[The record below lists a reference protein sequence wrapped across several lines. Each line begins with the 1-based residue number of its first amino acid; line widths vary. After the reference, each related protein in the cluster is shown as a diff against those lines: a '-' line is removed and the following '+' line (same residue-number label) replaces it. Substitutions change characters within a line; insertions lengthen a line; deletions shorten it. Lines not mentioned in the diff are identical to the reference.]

1 MVLYFIAKAQRP
13 EIYQWGYKM
22 KRHSLNGIGLNR
34 VAWWNL
40 SKTTGPTDKLTL
52 KSEGFEPSSDHE
64 MSKHGRIL
72 VAMSG
77 GIDSSLAAV
86 MLHDEGYEV
95 IGMTMK
101 TWDYA
106 SSGGTKKETGCCSL
120 DSIND
125 ARNISVSLGF
135 PHYILDI
142 RAEFGDAV
150 IDHFTGEYLEG
161 RTPNPCVMCNTH
173 IKWDALLRRADRLDC
188 ELIATGHYANIRL
201 VTTTPVVRQSEQDH
215 QDTGEPLH
223 GGDSAG
229 RYVISKGVDT
239 LKDQSYVLW
248 GVSQESLRRTKLP
261 LGHLRKT
268 EIREMATER
277 GFIELVN
284 KSESYEICFV
294 PDNDY
299 RGFLK
304 RRVPGLE
311 AEVAGGNFVMEGTGK
326 IMGKH
331 EGYPFYTIGQRKGLG
346 MAFGQPMFVTEIRK
360 ETNEVVLG
368 VDTDLFRDG
377 MMVGKLN
384 LQKYDRIVGSL
395 DTVTKVRYKDAGT
408 RAMISQTRDPRTG
421 NDQMEVL
428 FEQGVSAIAPGQAA
442 VFYEGDDV
450 VGGGWITKSF
460 RQDGV

>member
-1 MVLYFIAKAQRP
+1 
-13 EIYQWGYKM
+13 
-22 KRHSLNGIGLNR
+22 
-34 VAWWNL
+34 
-40 SKTTGPTDKLTL
+40 
-52 KSEGFEPSSDHE
+52 

-86 MLHDEGYEV
+86 MLHEEGYEV

-106 SSGGTKKETGCCSL
+106 ASGGSKKETGCCSL

-125 ARNISVSLGF
+125 ARAIAVNLGF

-161 RTPNPCVMCNTH
+161 RTPNPCVLCNTH

-188 ELIATGHYANIRL
+188 ESIATGHYASIRQDE
-201 VTTTPVVRQSEQDH
+201 TTN
-215 QDTGEPLH
+215 
-223 GGDSAG
+223 
-229 RYVISKGVDT
+229 RYIISRGIDG

-248 GVSQESLRRTKLP
+248 GVSQESLARTKLP
-261 LGHLRKT
+261 LGHLRKSD
-268 EIREMATER
+268 IRAMATER

-311 AEVAGGNFVMEGTGK
+311 ASVAGGAFVQEGTGK
-326 IMGKH
+326 VLGRH

-360 ETNEVVLG
+360 DTNEVVLG
-368 VDTDLFRDG
+368 IDTDLLRNG
-377 MMVGKLN
+377 MTVSKLN
-384 LQKYDRIVGSL
+384 LQKYPAIDDWL
-395 DTVTKVRYKDAGT
+395 DTVTKVRYKDPGT
-408 RAMISQTRDPRTG
+408 PAQIRQTAP
-421 NDQMEVL
+421 DQIDVRFAE
-428 FEQGVSAIAPGQAA
+428 GVSAIAPGQAA

-450 VGGGWITKSF
+450 IGGGWIMKSYKAP
-460 RQDGV
+460 